1 MKKAI
6 DFILMLTMAV
16 WAYVPCREYA
26 ILERGSEYYGGEL
39 LVPILIIVAWLNITD
54 WMDERKAEKEKKYD

>member
-6 DFILMLTMAV
+6 DFILMLAMAV
-16 WAYVPCREYA
+16 LAYIPCRDYA

-39 LVPILIIVAWLNITD
+39 LVPILIIVAWLNFTE
-54 WMDERKAEKEKKYD
+54 WLDERKAERRWR